1 MTLEVLGMQVKHGR
15 NSMPDACHL
24 QSFRP
29 AIRSRFARPSV
40 AESSQSVSSVQNPAR
55 ATKSREAAD
64 NLGTSQP
71 CNPLKWEDI
80 HSHIAPPAVANLATA
95 DPMHAVCCYYVC
107 CTQQPSSGDAW
118 TPIRRLIRN
127 PSCS

>member
-1 MTLEVLGMQVKHGR
+1 MTLGMQVKQGR
-15 NSMPDACHL
+15 NSMPDACHP

-29 AIRSRFARPSV
+29 AICSRFARPSV
-40 AESSQSVSSVQNPAR
+40 SKSSQSVSTVQNGAR

-64 NLGTSQP
+64 DPDTSQP
-71 CNPLKWEDI
+71 CNPLAREDI
-80 HSHIAPPAVANLATA
+80 HSHIASPAVANLATA
-95 DPMHAVCCYYVC
+95 DPMHAVLLLC
-107 CTQQPSSGDAW
+107 CTQQPTSGDAW